1 MKYDD
6 LYLSVLLLFV
16 IKLDNSF
23 SLQFL
28 LILSIQAGNKF
39 ITQQMRWKDNF
50 FQHSHT
56 QGS

>member
-1 MKYDD
+1 MKIIQMKYDD

-28 LILSIQAGNKF
+28 LILSIQAGYKF
-39 ITQQMRWKDNF
+39 YNSTAEMKR
-50 FQHSHT
+50 
-56 QGS
+56 

>member
-39 ITQQMRWKDNF
+39 ITQQMR
-50 FQHSHT
+50 
-56 QGS
+56 